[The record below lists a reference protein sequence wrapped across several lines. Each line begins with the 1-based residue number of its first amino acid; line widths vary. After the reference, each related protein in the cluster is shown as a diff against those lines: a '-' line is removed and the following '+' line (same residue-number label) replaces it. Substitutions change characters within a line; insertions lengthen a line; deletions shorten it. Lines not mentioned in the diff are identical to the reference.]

1 MTDVQLQQV
10 LEAIEAEGLT
20 LQQLRLLMLASGK
33 EQVTM
38 SDLAHGMKYTTAAC
52 TGAVDTMEK
61 QRFVKRQPNTE
72 DRRKIFVHLT
82 SRGAEA
88 LSSIQKSLSVN

>member
-1 MTDVQLQQV
+1 L
-10 LEAIEAEGLT
+10 
-20 LQQLRLLMLASGK
+20 
-33 EQVTM
+33 
-38 SDLAHGMKYTTAAC
+38 
-52 TGAVDTMEK
+52 
-61 QRFVKRQPNTE
+61 VKRQPNTE